1 MFKTNL
7 IKALIRDYE
16 KVIKQQNSNYKAT
29 DYYYIP
35 EQKRYDKGF
44 IQGMISAKIWFE
56 KHYKKVLHEQEEAE
70 NQISLRV
77 FGANSTTE
85 EIASMTP
92 LEAARALLHSGNM
105 EYDPVLERAK
115 QLAVEALTGRNY
127 DDAVKYLEGK

>member
-1 MFKTNL
+1 MFQTNL

-92 LEAARALLHSGNM
+92 LEAAQALLHSGNM

-115 QLAVEALTGRNY
+115 QLAVEALTGRNC